1 MVTHFL
7 VSSLISVDAEICSI
21 CEFAVFV
28 IVQHSAGFIELIH
41 YFFLYCSHFENNWLT
56 GELPSSLGDLPNLKE
71 L

>member
-7 VSSLISVDAEICSI
+7 VRSLISVDAEICSI

-41 YFFLYCSHFENNWLT
+41 FFSCIAVT
-56 GELPSSLGDLPNLKE
+56 LKTIT
-71 L
+71 